1 VEFVDRVR
9 EAFEVRMY
17 DMDQRNIM
25 SDMKKVLISIKGL
38 PVFAASDDDAFELMT
53 DGEYLQQDGVSTFR
67 YVESMLTGQDG
78 LLTTFNVEQDRVVLR
93 RGDGVSGD
101 MIFSEDQKHHFLY
114 DTPFGSVM
122 MGIDTHSIKKNLR
135 DDGGS
140 LEIRYD
146 IEVDNV
152 SVSQNLFK
160 IDIRSFP
167 Q

>member
-1 VEFVDRVR
+1 MRRVT
-9 EAFEVRMY
+9 
-17 DMDQRNIM
+17 IT
-25 SDMKKVLISIKGL
+25 IKGL
-38 PVFAASDDDAFELMT
+38 PALSGNEEEAFELMT
-53 DGEYLQQDGVSTFR
+53 DGEYSLKDGISTFS
-67 YVESMLTGQDG
+67 YVESELTGFNG
-78 LLTTFNVEQDRVVLR
+78 LLTTFNVEPDRVVLQ
-93 RGDGVSGD
+93 RGGGYSGD
-101 MIFSEDQKHHFLY
+101 MIFSENQKHHFLY
-114 DTPFGSVM
+114 ETPLGAIT

-160 IDIRSFP
+160 IDICSQP